1 MTTSTIDN
9 FQITKTLGEG
19 FSAKVKLAKGEDGNQ
34 YALKIFN
41 LANKHNNDRAMK
53 YLKNEVEMTLNLNHK
68 HIVKYHKFEEKT
80 DWVRSDGKGMP
91 VAYIAQEPILGG
103 ELFDYVA
110 NSGSLSE
117 PICRYYFKQML

>member
-1 MTTSTIDN
+1 M
-9 FQITKTLGEG
+9 
-19 FSAKVKLAKGEDGNQ
+19 
-34 YALKIFN
+34 
-41 LANKHNNDRAMK
+41 R

-80 DWVRSDGKGMP
+80 DWVKPNGKSTP

-117 PICRYYFKQML
+117 PICRYYFK

>member
-41 LANKHNNDRAMK
+41 LANKHNNERAMK
-53 YLKNEVEMTLNLNHK
+53 YLKNEV
-68 HIVKYHKFEEKT
+68 
-80 DWVRSDGKGMP
+80 
-91 VAYIAQEPILGG
+91 
-103 ELFDYVA
+103 
-110 NSGSLSE
+110 
-117 PICRYYFKQML
+117 